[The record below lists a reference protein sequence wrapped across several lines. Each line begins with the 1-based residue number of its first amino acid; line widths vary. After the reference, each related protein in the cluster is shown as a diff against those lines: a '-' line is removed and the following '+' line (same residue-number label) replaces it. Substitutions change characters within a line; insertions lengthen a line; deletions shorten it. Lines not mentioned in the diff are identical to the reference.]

1 MRSFLTLLVLMLL
14 LISCD
19 SNIVYSDST
28 EVPGYWDANEKIE
41 FVIPQ
46 LDSLKKY
53 DLFVSVRNTND
64 YPFNNLF
71 LIIQM
76 DFPYGMS
83 ITDTLEYK
91 MAHPNG
97 EWLGDGIG
105 TVKEN
110 KLWYKE
116 NVSFFESGN
125 YNITIT
131 QAVRNNGAVGG
142 VTKLEGIT
150 DVGFSIEE
158 VTQK

>member
-1 MRSFLTLLVLMLL
+1 MRSFLRSIAVLFLLV
-14 LISCD
+14 SCD
-19 SNIVYSDST
+19 SNIIYSDSS
-28 EVPGYWDANEKIE
+28 ELPGYWDLNEKIE

-53 DLFVSVRNTND
+53 NLFVSVRNTNE

-71 LIIQM
+71 LIVQM
-76 DFPYGMS
+76 DFPYGLS
-83 ITDTLEYK
+83 IADTLEYK
-91 MAHPNG
+91 MANPNG
-97 EWLGDGIG
+97 TWLGEGIG
-105 TVKEN
+105 TVKES

-131 QAVRNNGAVGG
+131 QAVRNNGVVGG

-158 VTQK
+158 VTQ